1 MKIITEFFISGHP
14 MPAGSKKFVGM
25 NKKTGRALIVDQS
38 GHKGKVWRDVCQK
51 TAKLHYQG
59 PLIEEAMDVDMI
71 FFLPR
76 PKNHFNSKGGL
87 KKSAPWRHIVKPDKT
102 KLGRAVEDAM
112 TGVIWKDDSRIVR
125 GNVGKEYGPFL
136 GTEEVGYGCFISVK
150 VYPSFE
156 DVLNEASNLPIQHY
170 IQ

>member
-1 MKIITEFFISGHP
+1 MKTITEFFISGHP

-25 NKKTGRALIVDQS
+25 NKKTGRALIIDQS
-38 GHKGKVWRDVCQK
+38 GHKGKIWREVCQK

-112 TGVIWKDDSRIVR
+112 TGVIWKDDSRVVS
-125 GNVGKEYGPFL
+125 GDTSKAYGPWDESSGEL
-136 GTEEVGYGCFISVK
+136 YGCLITVRT
-150 VYPSFE
+150 YN
-156 DVLNEASNLPIQHY
+156 DI
-170 IQ
+170 